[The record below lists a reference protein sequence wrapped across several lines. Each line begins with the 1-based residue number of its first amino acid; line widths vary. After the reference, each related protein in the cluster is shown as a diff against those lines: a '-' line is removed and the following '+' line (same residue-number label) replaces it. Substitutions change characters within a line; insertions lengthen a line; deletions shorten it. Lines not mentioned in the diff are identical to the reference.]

1 MNHVQSFTDLHDGC
15 CATQA
20 ACSSQGELCFF
31 CSFVKEHAAGSQQ
44 NSNTSMQNLREICEQ
59 ALTAAGLH
67 ITLGGSLWDAYR

>member
-1 MNHVQSFTDLHDGC
+1 MSSTLLQSK
-15 CATQA
+15 
-20 ACSSQGELCFF
+20 GEFYLY

-44 NSNTSMQNLREICEQ
+44 NSNNSMLNLREVCEQ